1 MEISISA
8 AFIGLLDVSKFF
20 TWSWTTNPPLTILGM
35 AMLITLIGSLIGL
48 VVDRRTITNAPA
60 WLKPMKFAIS
70 LTLYAFTLVWLL
82 QFIQSFPLIISIVSF
97 ATMFILII
105 ETGIVVLQ
113 VVRGTASHFNIGT
126 PFDARLFSIMGIGI
140 ALLWLVTLLT
150 VGLVLFQPMNNPTFA
165 WSLRLGILL
174 TLVGMSLGFL
184 MTAQQS
190 PAEKRGKAIGNP
202 SLMTGAHSVG
212 VDDGGPGL
220 PVVGWSTAG
229 GDLRIAHF
237 FGLHALQV
245 LPLAGWLIMLVAPS
259 IGLGM
264 SSQVALVWI
273 VALAYGGW
281 LALLTWQALH
291 GQSITR
297 PDRAT
302 LTTFAGLL
310 ATALGAI
317 IVVLV
322 F

>member
-1 MEISISA
+1 MSTT
-8 AFIGLLDVSKFF
+8 FIDLFNVSKFF
-20 TWSWTTNPPLTILGM
+20 TWSWTTNPALTILGM
-35 AMLITLIGSLIGL
+35 AMLVTLGGSLIGL
-48 VVDRRTITNAPA
+48 VIDRRTITNAPA
-60 WLKPMKFAIS
+60 WLKPAKFAIS

-82 QFIQSFPLIISIVSF
+82 QFVRSFPLIVSIVSF
-97 ATMFILII
+97 AMMFILII

-113 VVRGTASHFNIGT
+113 VVRGTTSHFNVGT
-126 PFDARLFSIMGIGI
+126 PFDARLFSIMGMGI

-150 VGLVLFQPMNNPTFA
+150 VGLVLLQPMNNPAFA

-190 PAEKRGKAIGNP
+190 PTQKKRKAMGNS

-220 PVVGWSTAG
+220 PVVGWSIAG

-259 IGLGM
+259 MGLGM
-264 SSQVALVWI
+264 SSQIALVW
-273 VALAYGGW
+273 VAALAYGSW
-281 LALLTWQALH
+281 LALLTWQALR
-291 GQSITR
+291 GQPITR
-297 PDRAT
+297 PDRST
-302 LTTFAGLL
+302 LTAFASLL
-310 ATALGAI
+310 ATTLGAV
-317 IVVLV
+317 IVILVL
-322 F
+322 

>member
-1 MEISISA
+1 MNTSMFA
-8 AFIGLLDVSKFF
+8 TFVDPLDVSRFF
-20 TWSWTTNPPLTILGM
+20 MWSWKINPALTILGM
-35 AMLITLIGSLIGL
+35 TMLMTLIVSLIGL
-48 VVDRRTITNAPA
+48 VVDHRTITNTSA
-60 WLKPMKFAIS
+60 WLKPTKFAIS

-82 QFIQSFPLIISIVSF
+82 QYVQSLPLVVSIISY
-97 ATMFILII
+97 ATMFILIV

-150 VGLVLFQPMNNPTFA
+150 VVLVLFQPMSNPAFA

-174 TLVGMSLGFL
+174 SFVGMSLGFL

-190 PAEKRGKAIGNP
+190 PIEKQRKAAGLTP
-202 SLMTGAHSVG
+202 LMAGAHSVG

-220 PVVGWSTAG
+220 PLVGWSTAG

-245 LPLAGWLIMLVAPS
+245 LPLLEWSIMLVAS
-259 IGLGM
+259 HIGLSM
-264 SSQVALVWI
+264 PSQVALVWI
-273 VALAYGGW
+273 AGLAYGGW
-281 LALLTWQALH
+281 LALLTWQALR
-291 GQSITR
+291 GQSITA
-297 PDRAT
+297 PDRVT
-302 LTTFAGLL
+302 LTTLGGLL
-310 ATALGAI
+310 GTTLGAV

-322 F
+322 L